1 MNKYLELLLTFFKI
15 GIFTF
20 GGGYNMIPLLQNELV
35 NEKKW
40 ITDDD
45 FFNYIALE
53 TLVPGSVSVNIAS
66 FIGYHKYK
74 FPGLLAA
81 TIGVI
86 LPSIIIV
93 TILCYYLYKYKD
105 NDNTKKIISVL
116 KPTVLALILITFI
129 RLLNNILKSN
139 QYTNKN
145 TNKNKYIKL
154 LIFMTFTFVTIYYY
168 NINPIYIILI
178 NLIIGLLI

>member
-1 MNKYLELLLTFFKI
+1 MNKYLELLFTFFKI
-15 GIFTF
+15 GVFTF

-35 NEKKW
+35 YQKKW
-40 ITDDD
+40 ITDDE

-86 LPSIIIV
+86 LPSIITV
-93 TILCYYLYKYKD
+93 TILCYYLYKYKE
-105 NDNTKKIISVL
+105 NDNTKKIVSVL
-116 KPTVLALILITFI
+116 KPTLLALILITFI

-139 QYTNKN
+139 EYTNKN
-145 TNKNKYIKL
+145 KCIKL
-154 LIFMTFTFVTIYYY
+154 LIFMTFTFVTIYYH
-168 NINPIYIILI
+168 NVNPIYIILI
-178 NLIIGLLI
+178 NLIIGLLL